1 MKKDEKEGLIGLAII
16 AAVLLVGGYFI
27 YKIFF
32 TYGSYA
38 ECVGDRTL
46 KPGMSNQQVSA
57 QKRYCRDYFTEKLSK
72 REIKKRDEKY
82 NEWLTQNK
90 ARIRSMAMN
99 NCVDRFGNWLSL
111 EGSLGSS
118 FKIDKYYLK
127 CSDYKHLDTNLR
139 KD

>member
-1 MKKDEKEGLIGLAII
+1 MNKEEKEGLVGLAII

-72 REIKKRDEKY
+72 REIKKRNEKY

-90 ARIRSMAMN
+90 GRISIMAMKE
-99 NCVDRFGNWLSL
+99 CVDRFGFWQSR
-111 EGSLGSS
+111 S
-118 FKIDKYYLK
+118 FKLDQYNVN
-127 CSDYKHLDTNLR
+127 CSDFKHLDTNLR
-139 KD
+139 KN

>member
-32 TYGSYA
+32 TYDSYY

-72 REIKKRDEKY
+72 REIKKREKKY
-82 NEWLTQNK
+82 NEWLIQNK
-90 ARIRSMAMN
+90 RRIEKMAVEK
-99 NCVDRFGNWLSL
+99 CIDRFGNPI
-111 EGSLGSS
+111 GGY
-118 FKIDKYYLK
+118 FKLDQFNFN
-127 CSDYKHLDTNLR
+127 CSDYKYITSLR
-139 KD
+139 KN

>member
-16 AAVLLVGGYFI
+16 AVVLLVGGYFI

-46 KPGMSNQQVSA
+46 KPGMSNQQVWA
-57 QKRYCRDYFTEKLSK
+57 QEDYCRSYFAKETAKKSKERKKQYKDWQTKNKNRIEK
-72 REIKKRDEKY
+72 IMMEKC
-82 NEWLTQNK
+82 
-90 ARIRSMAMN
+90 R
-99 NCVDRFGNWLSL
+99 DRFGNWAINSL
-111 EGSLGSS
+111 PIKLDEFFVNCSEY
-118 FKIDKYYLK
+118 KYLN
-127 CSDYKHLDTNLR
+127 TNLR

>member
-72 REIKKRDEKY
+72 REIKKRNEKY
-82 NEWLTQNK
+82 NEWLKQNK
-90 ARIRSMAMN
+90 VRISTTAMKE
-99 NCVDRFGNWLSL
+99 CVDRFGNWH
-111 EGSLGSS
+111 LGS
-118 FKIDKYYLK
+118 FKLDQYNVN
-127 CSDYKHLDTNLR
+127 CSEYKHLDPNS
-139 KD
+139 

>member
-16 AAVLLVGGYFI
+16 AAVLFVGGYFI

-57 QKRYCRDYFTEKLSK
+57 QYRYCRDYFTKKLSK
-72 REIKKRDEKY
+72 REIKKRNEKY

-90 ARIRSMAMN
+90 GRISITAMKE
-99 NCVDRFGNWLSL
+99 CVDRFGNWHS
-111 EGSLGSS
+111 GS
-118 FKIDKYYLK
+118 FKLDQYNVN
-127 CSDYKHLDTNLR
+127 CSEYKHLDPNS
-139 KD
+139 